1 MSKILTVSVAA
12 YNREND
18 LANALDS
25 FVSVKTPELVE
36 VLVVDDGST
45 DWTAEI
51 AHEYEC
57 QYPGL
62 FRLISKEN
70 GGWGSTV
77 NRGLSEAEGKYFK
90 VLDADDLFN
99 KECLDDYLDYLQ
111 VTDSDLVCTGYIA
124 NHLRT
129 NKQVEHNRTH
139 DGIEYRKTYSVE
151 EVIDRIPMHIHSLTF
166 RTDRLREN
174 NVYLTEYS
182 FYVDK
187 ELNAKGLLSASTVS
201 FIDMN
206 VYIYNKEVEG
216 QSMSVE
222 GLNKHI
228 DEHTN
233 ICLTLISLVE
243 QANTPKKKV
252 FLEKYVA
259 QCISRN
265 YSFLLMIN
273 STEHHKQ
280 VLMDFNKAVK
290 QNSYYYTNRGVPR
303 TFRFFEATGFVLYP
317 LMMKYYHSRLT
328 IST

>member
-1 MSKILTVSVAA
+1 MDRILTVSIAA
-12 YNREND
+12 YNREKD

-25 FVSVKTPELVE
+25 FISVETPELIE
-36 VLVVDDGST
+36 VLIVDDGST
-45 DWTAEI
+45 DQTAEI
-51 AHEYEC
+51 AQEYESR
-57 QYPGL
+57 YPGL
-62 FRLISKEN
+62 FRLITKEN
-70 GGWGSTV
+70 GGWGSTI

-99 KECLDDYLDYLQ
+99 KERLDDYLDYLQ

-151 EVIDRIPMHIHSLTF
+151 EVIDKIPMHIHSLTF

-174 NVYLTEYS
+174 NVYLTEHS

-187 ELNAKGLLSASTVS
+187 ELNAKGLLNASTVS

-233 ICLTLISLVE
+233 VCLELIELAECADSPE
-243 QANTPKKKV
+243 KRR
-252 FLEKYVA
+252 FLMKYAA
-259 QCISRN
+259 QSISRN
-265 YSFLLMIN
+265 YNYLLLIDG
-273 STEHHKQ
+273 SEHNKK

-290 QNSYYYTNRGVPR
+290 ENSYYYANRGVPR

>member
-1 MSKILTVSVAA
+1 MDRILTVSIAA
-12 YNREND
+12 YNREKD

-25 FVSVKTPELVE
+25 FISVKTSELVE
-36 VLVVDDGST
+36 VLIVDDGST
-45 DWTAEI
+45 DRTAEI
-51 AHEYEC
+51 AQVYESR
-57 QYPGL
+57 YPGL
-62 FRLISKEN
+62 FRLVTKEN

-77 NRGLSEAEGKYFK
+77 NRGLKEAEGKYFK

-99 KECLDDYLDYLQ
+99 KDCLDEYLDYLQ
-111 VTDSDLVCTGYIA
+111 TTDSDLVCTGYIA

-129 NKQVEHNRTH
+129 NKQIEHNRAH

-151 EVIDRIPMHIHSLTF
+151 DVIDRIPMHIHSLTF
-166 RTDRLREN
+166 KTDKLRKN
-174 NVYLTEYS
+174 NVFLTEHS

-222 GLNKHI
+222 GLSRHI

-233 ICLTLISLVE
+233 VCLELTELAE
-243 QANTPKKKV
+243 CAGTPEKKR
-252 FLEKYVA
+252 FLMKYAA
-259 QCISRN
+259 QSISRN
-265 YSFLLMIN
+265 YNYLLLID
-273 STEHHKQ
+273 SSEHNKQ

-290 QNSYYYTNRGVPR
+290 QNSYYYSNRGVPR
-303 TFRFFEATGFVLYP
+303 TFGFFEATGFVLYP

>member
-1 MSKILTVSVAA
+1 MTKILTVSVAA
-12 YNREND
+12 YNREKD

-25 FVSVKTPELVE
+25 FINVDNPECIEILII
-36 VLVVDDGST
+36 DGST
-45 DWTAEI
+45 DRTPII
-51 AHEYEC
+51 AQEYEVR
-57 QYPGL
+57 YPGL

-77 NRGLSEAEGKYFK
+77 NRGLIEAKGKYFK

-99 KECLDDYLDYLQ
+99 EDYLDNYLNYLQ
-111 VTDSDLVCTGYIA
+111 VTDSDLVCSGYIA

-129 NKQVEHNRTH
+129 NKQIEHNRTH
-139 DGIEYRKTYSVE
+139 DGIEYRKTYNIE
-151 EVIDRIPMHIHSLTF
+151 RVIDRIPMHIHSLTF
-166 RTDRLREN
+166 KTDKLREN
-174 NVYLTEYS
+174 NVYLTERS

-233 ICLTLISLVE
+233 VCLELTKLAE
-243 QANTPKKKV
+243 CADTPEEKK
-252 FLEKYVA
+252 FLMRYAA
-259 QCISRN
+259 QSISRN
-265 YSFLLMIN
+265 YNYLLQIN
-273 STEHHKQ
+273 STDHNKQ
-280 VLMDFNKAVK
+280 ALMDFNKTVK
-290 QNSYYYTNRGVPR
+290 KNRYYYANRGVPR
-303 TFRFFEATGFVLYP
+303 TFKFFEETGFVLYS
-317 LMMKYYHSRLT
+317 LMMRYYRRRLI